1 MTTAEDL
8 MKEDNLVMKFTP
20 LILGVDIGG
29 SHITTGIVDIEKKGL
44 IPKSIK
50 RKYID
55 SSGSTESILKGWTE
69 IINESFES
77 YEGAIKRIGIAMP
90 GPFDYENGIS
100 LIKDQDKFKFL
111 YKLNIKQELAQRLN
125 IQSSDIKFINDAA
138 AFMQGEV
145 FCGAA
150 KGYEKAMGL
159 TLGTGLGSA
168 VAVNGK
174 AKDAELWNSK
184 FLKGIAEDYFSTRW
198 FVNKYKSLTGIELE
212 GVKELADIVKTDV
225 YAKQIFNEFGRGLGH
240 FLADIINETKSEV
253 VVLGGNISQAF
264 NLFAPH
270 LRENLKAFHLD
281 TEIKITELNEH
292 AALIGAASCWG
303 ISILNGSLKNQS
315 I

>member
-1 MTTAEDL
+1 MSAARDL
-8 MKEDNLVMKFTP
+8 MKEDNCTMKFTP

-50 RKYID
+50 RKHID
-55 SSGSTESILKGWTE
+55 SSGSAENILTGWTE
-69 IINESFES
+69 IINESFECC
-77 YEGAIKRIGIAMP
+77 EGQIKRIGIAMP

-100 LIKDQDKFKFL
+100 LIKNQDKFKSL
-111 YKLNIKQELAQRLN
+111 YQLNIKKELAQRLN

-150 KGYEKAMGL
+150 KGYDKALGL

-168 VAVNGK
+168 VVVNGQS
-174 AKDAELWNSK
+174 KDAELWNSK
-184 FLKGIAEDYFSTRW
+184 FLNGIAEDYFSTRW
-198 FVNKYKSLTGIELE
+198 FVSKYKSLTGIELV
-212 GVKELADIVKTDV
+212 GVKELADIVKTDL
-225 YAKQIFNEFGRGLGH
+225 YAMQVFNEFGRGLGY
-240 FLADIINETKSEV
+240 FLADIIKETKSEV
-253 VVLGGNISQAF
+253 VILGGNISQAF

-270 LRENLKAFHLD
+270 LIENLKALHLH

-292 AALIGAASCWG
+292 AALIGAASSWD
-303 ISILNGSLKNQS
+303 IKVNKTEKI
-315 I
+315 